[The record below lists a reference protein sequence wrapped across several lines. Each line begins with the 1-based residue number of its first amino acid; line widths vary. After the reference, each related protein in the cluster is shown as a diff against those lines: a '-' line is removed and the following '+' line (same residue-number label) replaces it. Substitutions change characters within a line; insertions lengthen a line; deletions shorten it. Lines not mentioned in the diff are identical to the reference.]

1 MYVLYLKYWNLERRN
16 VIRCIS
22 EIINSIEFFI
32 TQMWKYHQ
40 FRESWLRIWFP
51 IGFKNLKNR
60 TILDKLLF
68 CSDSL
73 HIYKRFQA
81 WLIQY
86 YALRLTKLILGIKR
100 NPTYAKSVRQN
111 FTNLL
116 RVVSLK
122 TQSNTTISICNLG
135 LATLPMRLPRCF
147 ESYCTPVD
155 DLVLLN
161 ARFVDP
167 HHACLLRRRRLL
179 LIIIICIS
187 LLSKTRS

>member
-1 MYVLYLKYWNLERRN
+1 MYVLYLEYWNLEWRN

-40 FRESWLRIWFP
+40 FRELWLRIWFS
-51 IGFKNLKNR
+51 IGFKNLKNQ

-73 HIYKRFQA
+73 HIYKRFQV
-81 WLIQY
+81 WLIRY
-86 YALRLTKLILGIKR
+86 YALRLTKLILGIKW
-100 NPTYAKSVRQN
+100 NLTYAKSVRQN

-122 TQSNTTISICNLG
+122 TQSSTTISICNLG
-135 LATLPMRLPRCF
+135 LSDFTNAPSTVLWIVLHSSRRSCVTKRKIRRSPPRM
-147 ESYCTPVD
+147 SS
-155 DLVLLN
+155 
-161 ARFVDP
+161 
-167 HHACLLRRRRLL
+167 
-179 LIIIICIS
+179 S
-187 LLSKTRS
+187 LSSLTSNHYNLYFIVIEDA